1 MAADHPMSRSF
12 EELDY
17 RETPMG
23 PVTLQR
29 RRIAALDN
37 LEVFE
42 VKLGEEYLMS
52 SLFHD
57 VEVALAD
64 LGLAAA
70 EGDALDVAVG
80 GLGLGYTARAAL
92 RCPRLR
98 SLVVIDALEAVI
110 EWHQTGRVPLGPE
123 LTADARCQFLL
134 ADFFARVSAEGLDPE
149 NPSRRFH
156 AILLDID
163 HTPTHLLHPSHAAF
177 YGPAGLARLAAHLL
191 PQGVF
196 AMWSDGGPD
205 ENFLNALR
213 SVFSSAEARVVEFD
227 NPLQDNRSA
236 STVYVARMAS
246 PEKTG

>member
-1 MAADHPMSRSF
+1 MAAHHPMSRSF

-23 PVTLQR
+23 PLTLQR
-29 RRIAALDN
+29 RQIAALDD

-123 LTADARCQFLL
+123 LTADARCRFLL
-134 ADFFARVSAEGLDPE
+134 ADFFARVSADGLDPE
-149 NPSRRFH
+149 NPSQRFH

-177 YGPAGLARLAAHLL
+177 YGPAGLARLASHLH
-191 PQGVF
+191 PRGIF

-213 SVFSSAEARVVEFD
+213 TVFPSAEARVVEFD

-236 STVYVARMAS
+236 STVYVARMA
-246 PEKTG
+246 